1 MDRGGWWATVHGV
14 AKSWTRLSNFTSLST
29 CRTWTIK
36 KAEHQ
41 RTDARLLRVSWTV
54 RISNQ
59 SIHKEI
65 SPEYSLEGMMLKLK
79 VKVKSLS
86 RVRLF
91 ETPWTAACQ
100 ASLSIINSRSLLK
113 LISIESVMPSN
124 HLILCHHIPFSSHL
138 QSFPASRSFLVSQFF
153 ASGRQSIG
161 VSASAS
167 VLPGSIQD

>member
-1 MDRGGWWATVHGV
+1 MCTLSHFSHVRLCATLWALAHQ
-14 AKSWTRLSNFTSLST
+14 APLSMGFSRQEYWNGYSHFLLKGTFPTQGSNPCLFCLLHWQADSLPLHHLSSVQFI
-29 CRTWTIK
+29 CSVC
-36 KAEHQ
+36 
-41 RTDARLLRVSWTV
+41 ARLC
-54 RISNQ
+54 
-59 SIHKEI
+59 
-65 SPEYSLEGMMLKLK
+65 
-79 VKVKSLS
+79 
-86 RVRLF
+86 

-167 VLPGSIQD
+167 VLPMNTQD